1 MERLIYVDILSYF
14 LHELEPHYLTIHWLL
29 RVIFISMVTF
39 VSSLG
44 GPPEESG
51 FPTETQVPM
60 RYSCPWWKTG
70 TGCWVFESCAVN
82 PQWHIISAAIG
93 IINFVDKGTCINT
106 VINWIWESFQEFD
119 AHGRLVFLVGFF
131 FHESGFWPRKPSQA
145 TAFHY
150 LYRYS
155 WWEMMGDKSLLC
167 NRWSTN

>member
-93 IINFVDKGTCINT
+93 IISLIKVHVSIQLSTEFGNLFKSLMHMAGLFSTC
-106 VINWIWESFQEFD
+106 
-119 AHGRLVFLVGFF
+119 FF
-131 FHESGFWPRKPSQA
+131 SISPAAAVEKRSQA

>member
-1 MERLIYVDILSYF
+1 MICLIFVERLIYVDILSYF
-14 LHELEPHYLTIHWLL
+14 LLELEPHYLTIHWLL

-39 VSSLG
+39 VSSSG

-93 IINFVDKGTCINT
+93 IILYDRGTCINT
-106 VINWIWESFQEFD
+106 VINWIWESFQEFKMHM
-119 AHGRLVFLVGFF
+119 AGLFSTCLF
-131 FHESGFWPRKPSQA
+131 FHKSGRGGWKTEPS
-145 TAFHY
+145 
-150 LYRYS
+150 YS
-155 WWEMMGDKSLLC
+155 FPLFV
-167 NRWSTN
+167 